1 MRSTKLLLGAA
12 LVVTSVVACTP
23 VPYNQNTNN
32 DTTKPKVA
40 LRVEGAGPNAVEV
53 TNFIPGQ
60 LQNKNAVAN
69 PNATV
74 KLLATATDNESGI
87 KEIKLNVTRT
97 VKFIA
102 SNGSLTEARMA
113 TKLVDSKTYA
123 LNNGQAPSMGAIQV
137 TVKPSDEFVFT
148 NANGTTLTGVG
159 VVLEYSVEGK
169 NFAGLGDYT
178 ERLTVSSG
186 RLQ

>member
-1 MRSTKLLLGAA
+1 
-12 LVVTSVVACTP
+12 
-23 VPYNQNTNN
+23 
-32 DTTKPKVA
+32 
-40 LRVEGAGPNAVEV
+40 
-53 TNFIPGQ
+53 
-60 LQNKNAVAN
+60 
-69 PNATV
+69 
-74 KLLATATDNESGI
+74 
-87 KEIKLNVTRT
+87 
-97 VKFIA
+97 
-102 SNGSLTEARMA
+102 MA
-113 TKLVDSKTYA
+113 TKLVDSRTYA

-178 ERLTVSSG
+178 ERLTASSG